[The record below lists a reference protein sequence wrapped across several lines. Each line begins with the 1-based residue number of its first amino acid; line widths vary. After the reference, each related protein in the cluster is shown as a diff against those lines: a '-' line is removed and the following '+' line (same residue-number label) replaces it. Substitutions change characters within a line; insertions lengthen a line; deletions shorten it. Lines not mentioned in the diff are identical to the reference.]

1 MSPPAVLLAVSALL
15 AQSGAQLPSGTVIE
29 RVSCQ
34 RDATQTYALY
44 LPRAY
49 DPARRW
55 PALLVF
61 DPRGRAVT
69 ALELF
74 REAAERHG
82 WIVLSSHDTRSDGPP
97 EPNRK
102 ALDAMWPEIHLRF
115 ATDPRRIYA
124 AGFSGGAHL
133 AWALGKQP
141 GRLAGAICSGGRF
154 IPELLPDAPDY
165 ASFEAAG
172 DTDFNYQGTR
182 EVDAAL
188 AARGAV
194 HRLEIFA
201 GQHQWMPAE
210 LAGEAVEW
218 MELQAMRRG
227 LRERSPQVVEAAL
240 AADVEA
246 ARRLE
251 ADGAVLAA
259 VRRWQA
265 IAHGFEGLADTTEAL
280 GAAARLAALPAC
292 TTARREEAR
301 WDTFE
306 AQQDVRL
313 GEAVGE
319 LRNPD
324 RPVTSRRLMS
334 LLDVRALQEIER
346 QGGVGGTTARR
357 VLNRIYTQTAFY
369 LPGEL
374 LAAAALPQAIA
385 VLEVASEIRPDE
397 PTVWYNLACA
407 RARAGKTGKALDA
420 LEAAVGR
427 GFSDAKSMAS
437 DPDLASLRTNERF
450 KAIVTRLQ
458 PAAATQSP

>member
-1 MSPPAVLLAVSALL
+1 MSSPAVLLVMSALL
-15 AQSGAQLPSGTVIE
+15 AQGSAPFPTGTVVE

-34 RDATQTYALY
+34 RDVTQTYALY

-74 REAAERHG
+74 RAGAERHG

-102 ALDAMWPEIHLRF
+102 ALDAMWPEVHLRF

-133 AWALGKQP
+133 AWALAQQP
-141 GRLAGAICSGGRF
+141 GRLAGTICSGGRF

-165 ASFEAAG
+165 ASFAAAG

-182 EVDAAL
+182 KVDAAL
-188 AARGAV
+188 AQRGAV
-194 HRLEIFA
+194 HRLEIFS
-201 GQHQWMPAE
+201 GQHQWMPAA

-227 LRERSPQVVEAAL
+227 LRERSPRLVDEAL
-240 AADVEA
+240 AADVET
-246 ARRLE
+246 ARGLE
-251 ADGAVLAA
+251 ADGNLLAA
-259 VRRWQA
+259 MRRWQA
-265 IAHGFEGLADTTEAL
+265 IAHSFEGLADTTEAQQ
-280 GAAARLAALPAC
+280 AAARLAALPAC
-292 TTARREEAR
+292 AAALKEEAR

-334 LLDVRALQEIER
+334 LLDVRALQELEKG
-346 QGGVGGTTARR
+346 GGVAATTARR
-357 VLNRIYTQTAFY
+357 VLNRIYVQTAFY

-374 LAAAALPQAIA
+374 FAAAALPQAIA
-385 VLEVASEIRPDE
+385 VLEVASEIRPED

-407 RARAGKTGKALDA
+407 RARAGKTGTALDA
-420 LEAAVGR
+420 LEAAVER
-427 GFSDAKSMAS
+427 GFSNAASMAA
-437 DPDLASLRTNERF
+437 DPDLASLRTSERF
-450 KAIVTRLQ
+450 QAVLTRVQ